1 MDHLSKLSLLLT
13 LVSQNFSVP
22 LFFSSVSTNSPSMA
36 DPMAAVL
43 SDMMVRVWGTGDY
56 WREERHTGGYIDW
69 AHARPAC
76 TLSWLLSSP
85 H

>member
-1 MDHLSKLSLLLT
+1 
-13 LVSQNFSVP
+13 
-22 LFFSSVSTNSPSMA
+22 MA

-56 WREERHTGGYIDW
+56 WREETHTGGYIDW

-76 TLSWLLSSP
+76 TLSWLRQALLPSTTDGARVNKLGSQIP
-85 H
+85 DVSDV